1 MLCSELMRLDI
12 ECVSPMTSVKEAAQ
26 RMRDQNIGF
35 LPVCD
40 ERMRPI
46 GTITDRDIAVRVV
59 AEGYPASTPV
69 ETFITYEVVSCSPAD
84 DVSYAR
90 HLMAQNRVSRII
102 CTNRKGR
109 IEGIISLSDIASLD
123 AVDAA
128 QTLVHVAGREARSGL
143 EHIRA
148 RPAL

>member
-1 MLCSELMRLDI
+1 MLCSELMKTDI
-12 ECVSPMTSVKEAAQ
+12 ECVSPMTPVKEAAQ

-46 GTITDRDIAVRVV
+46 GTITDRDIAIRVV

-69 ETFITYEVVSCSPAD
+69 ETFITYEVVSCDSED
-84 DVSYAR
+84 DVSFAR

-109 IEGIISLSDIASLD
+109 VEGIISLSDIAGLD

-128 QTLVHVAGREARSGL
+128 RTLADVAGRESRRVPERMRARSGV
-143 EHIRA
+143 
-148 RPAL
+148 

>member
-1 MLCSELMRLDI
+1 
-12 ECVSPMTSVKEAAQ
+12 MTPVKEAAQ

-40 ERMRPI
+40 EQMCPI
-46 GTITDRDIAVRVV
+46 GTITDRHIAVRVV

-69 ETFITYEVVSCSPAD
+69 ETFITYEVISCSPED

-123 AVDAA
+123 AINAA
-128 QTLVHVAGREARSGL
+128 QTLVDVAGRESRTALHRTRVRPGL
-143 EHIRA
+143 
-148 RPAL
+148 

>member
-1 MLCSELMRLDI
+1 MLCSELMKTDI
-12 ECVSPMTSVKEAAQ
+12 ECVSPLTPVLEAAR

-40 ERMRPI
+40 DEMRPI
-46 GTITDRDIAVRVV
+46 GTLTDRDIAIRVV

-69 ETFITYEVVSCSPAD
+69 ETFISYEVISCSPED

-109 IEGIISLSDIASLD
+109 IEGVISLSDIASLD
-123 AVDAA
+123 AIDAA
-128 QTLVHVAGREARSGL
+128 QTLVHVAGREARGVFDRV
-143 EHIRA
+143 RA
-148 RPAL
+148 RSSL